1 MAYTYD
7 DFVKAANQS
16 GLMGQF
22 SQDDLNLAQKYPEF
36 GLSVLSL
43 KKDYNN
49 AATAEQRLLAN
60 QAANELRK
68 SYGNYSGG
76 ADGGSFRLESK
87 LNRRSDDLLDQL
99 GSFGSFSYD
108 EAPAYENAFA
118 QQQKDLLDRILNRED
133 FSWSKETDP
142 QWSSYK
148 KSYLREGDRA
158 TANALAQASAAS
170 GGRPSSYAVNAAT
183 QAGDYY
189 ATKLNDVIPTLYQ
202 QAYER
207 YLDEYNMKLKDL
219 NAVNQQEQLDYA
231 KYLDRLGQFNTDRGF
246 AYQNYADDYDRLRS
260 QLADVQGQD
269 QIDYARYLDET
280 SRQQT
285 AQDSIRSQVDAILAA
300 GGSPSANL
308 VSESGYSSEYVKAL
322 EDAYRKQEAEKAAKK
337 SGSGGGSTRRS
348 GGTSGGNTTD
358 GNESGLDYQGLFE
371 AAKKSGNPK
380 SWLAQKA
387 NYQKFGFTSSS
398 GLYSDYETWLEN
410 GGVSNSSKTMA
421 QGPFIALLSGFNT
434 SLKNGEGERILSTLD
449 KTWPMMTSEQK
460 AEMQK
465 LLKQYGYSYEEG

>member
-7 DFVKAANQS
+7 DFVNAANQS

-49 AATAEQRLLAN
+49 ATTAEQRLLAN

-87 LNRRSDDLLDQL
+87 LNRQADDLLDQL

-108 EAPAYENAFA
+108 EAPTYENAFA

-133 FSWSKETDP
+133 FAWSKETDP

-269 QIDYARYLDET
+269 QIDYARYLDEA

-285 AQDSIRSQVDAILAA
+285 AQDSIRGQVDAILAA

-337 SGSGGGSTRRS
+337 SSGGSGGG
-348 GGTSGGNTTD
+348 GTMSLTTAKAMAKEGQFTDAVLNT
-358 GNESGLDYQGLFE
+358 LR
-371 AAKKSGNPK
+371 
-380 SWLAQKA
+380 KA
-387 NYQKFGFTSSS
+387 GFTD
-398 GLYSDYETWLEN
+398 DYIAQVYGYTGFGTGRDKLGYDEDEGIFTWN
-410 GGVSNSSKTMA
+410 GRRYNSPEALAEDLDRANLTDAEKAT
-421 QGPFIALLSGFNT
+421 IARRLKASGFNIT
-434 SLKNGEGERILSTLD
+434 F
-449 KTWPMMTSEQK
+449 
-460 AEMQK
+460 
-465 LLKQYGYSYEEG
+465 

>member
-108 EAPAYENAFA
+108 EAPTYENTFA
-118 QQQKDLLDRILNRED
+118 QQQQDLLDRILNRED

-219 NAVNQQEQLDYA
+219 NTVNQQEQLDYA

-269 QIDYARYLDET
+269 QIDYARYLDEA

-337 SGSGGGSTRRS
+337 SGSGGG
-348 GGTSGGNTTD
+348 GTMSLTTAKAMAKEGQFTDTVLNT
-358 GNESGLDYQGLFE
+358 LR
-371 AAKKSGNPK
+371 
-380 SWLAQKA
+380 KA
-387 NYQKFGFTSSS
+387 GFTD
-398 GLYSDYETWLEN
+398 DYIAQVYGYTGFGTGRDKLGYDEDEGIFTWN
-410 GGVSNSSKTMA
+410 GRRYNS
-421 QGPFIALLSGFNT
+421 PEALAEDLDRANLTDAEKATISRRLKASGFNIT
-434 SLKNGEGERILSTLD
+434 
-449 KTWPMMTSEQK
+449 
-460 AEMQK
+460 
-465 LLKQYGYSYEEG
+465 Y

>member
-49 AATAEQRLLAN
+49 ATTAEQRLLAN

-99 GSFGSFSYD
+99 GSFGSFSYG
-108 EAPAYENAFA
+108 EAPTYENTFA

-170 GGRPSSYAVNAAT
+170 GGRPSSHAVNAAT

-219 NAVNQQEQLDYA
+219 NTVNQQEQLDYA

-269 QIDYARYLDET
+269 QIDYARYLDEA
-280 SRQQT
+280 SRRQT

-337 SGSGGGSTRRS
+337 SGSGGG
-348 GGTSGGNTTD
+348 GTMSLTTAKAMAKEGQFTDTVLNT
-358 GNESGLDYQGLFE
+358 LR
-371 AAKKSGNPK
+371 
-380 SWLAQKA
+380 KA
-387 NYQKFGFTSSS
+387 GFTD
-398 GLYSDYETWLEN
+398 DYIAQVYGYTGFGTGRDKLGYDEDEGIFTWNGRRYNSPEALAEALNRANLTDAEKATISRRLE
-410 GGVSNSSKTMA
+410 A
-421 QGPFIALLSGFNT
+421 SGFNIT
-434 SLKNGEGERILSTLD
+434 S
-449 KTWPMMTSEQK
+449 
-460 AEMQK
+460 
-465 LLKQYGYSYEEG
+465 

>member
-108 EAPAYENAFA
+108 EAPTYENTFA

-170 GGRPSSYAVNAAT
+170 GGRPSSHAVNAAT

-219 NAVNQQEQLDYA
+219 NTVNQQEQLDYA

-269 QIDYARYLDET
+269 QIDYARYLDEV

-337 SGSGGGSTRRS
+337 SGSGGG
-348 GGTSGGNTTD
+348 GTMSLTTAKAMAKEGQFTDTVLNTLRKAGFTD
-358 GNESGLDYQGLFE
+358 DYIAQVYGYTGFGTGRDKLDYDEDEGIFTWNGRRYNSPE
-371 AAKKSGNPK
+371 ALVEDLERAN
-380 SWLAQKA
+380 LTDAEKA
-387 NYQKFGFTSSS
+387 TISRR
-398 GLYSDYETWLEN
+398 LE
-410 GGVSNSSKTMA
+410 A
-421 QGPFIALLSGFNT
+421 SGFNIT
-434 SLKNGEGERILSTLD
+434 F
-449 KTWPMMTSEQK
+449 
-460 AEMQK
+460 
-465 LLKQYGYSYEEG
+465 

>member
-49 AATAEQRLLAN
+49 ATTAEQRLLAN

-99 GSFGSFSYD
+99 GSFGSFSYG
-108 EAPAYENAFA
+108 EAPTYENTFA

-219 NAVNQQEQLDYA
+219 NTVNQQEQLDYT

-269 QIDYARYLDET
+269 QIDYARYLDEA
-280 SRQQT
+280 SRRQT

-337 SGSGGGSTRRS
+337 SGSGGG
-348 GGTSGGNTTD
+348 GTMSLTTAKAMAKEGQFTDTVLNT
-358 GNESGLDYQGLFE
+358 LR
-371 AAKKSGNPK
+371 
-380 SWLAQKA
+380 KA
-387 NYQKFGFTSSS
+387 GFTD
-398 GLYSDYETWLEN
+398 DYIAQVYGYTGFGTGRDKLGYDEDEGIFTWN
-410 GGVSNSSKTMA
+410 GRRYNS
-421 QGPFIALLSGFNT
+421 PEALAEDLDRANLTDAEKATISRSLKASGFNIT
-434 SLKNGEGERILSTLD
+434 F
-449 KTWPMMTSEQK
+449 
-460 AEMQK
+460 
-465 LLKQYGYSYEEG
+465 

>member
-87 LNRRSDDLLDQL
+87 LNRRADDLLGQI

-108 EAPAYENAFA
+108 EAPTYENAFA

-219 NAVNQQEQLDYA
+219 NAINQQEQMDYA

-260 QLADVQGQD
+260 RLADVQGQD
-269 QIDYARYLDET
+269 QIDYARYLDEA

-322 EDAYRKQEAEKAAKK
+322 EDAYRKQETEKAAKK
-337 SGSGGGSTRRS
+337 SGSGGG
-348 GGTSGGNTTD
+348 GTMSLTTAKAMAKEGQFTDTVLNT
-358 GNESGLDYQGLFE
+358 LR
-371 AAKKSGNPK
+371 
-380 SWLAQKA
+380 KA
-387 NYQKFGFTSSS
+387 GFTD
-398 GLYSDYETWLEN
+398 DYIAQVYGYTGFGTGRDKLGYDEDEGIFTWN
-410 GGVSNSSKTMA
+410 GRRYNS
-421 QGPFIALLSGFNT
+421 PEALAEDLDRANLTDAEKATISRRLKASGFNIT
-434 SLKNGEGERILSTLD
+434 F
-449 KTWPMMTSEQK
+449 
-460 AEMQK
+460 
-465 LLKQYGYSYEEG
+465 

>member
-7 DFVKAANQS
+7 DFVNAANQS

-49 AATAEQRLLAN
+49 ATTAEQRLLAN

-87 LNRRSDDLLDQL
+87 LNRQADDLLDQL

-108 EAPAYENAFA
+108 EAPTYENAFA

-133 FSWSKETDP
+133 FAWSKETDP

-170 GGRPSSYAVNAAT
+170 GGRPSSHAVNAAT

-219 NAVNQQEQLDYA
+219 NTVNQQEQLDYA

-269 QIDYARYLDET
+269 QIDYARYLDEV

-337 SGSGGGSTRRS
+337 SGSGGG
-348 GGTSGGNTTD
+348 GTMSLTTAKAMAKEGQFTDTVLNT
-358 GNESGLDYQGLFE
+358 LR
-371 AAKKSGNPK
+371 
-380 SWLAQKA
+380 KA
-387 NYQKFGFTSSS
+387 GFTD
-398 GLYSDYETWLEN
+398 DYIAQVYGYTGFGTGRDKLGYDEDEGIFTWN
-410 GGVSNSSKTMA
+410 GRRYNS
-421 QGPFIALLSGFNT
+421 PEALAEDLDRANLTDAEKATISRRLKASGFNIT
-434 SLKNGEGERILSTLD
+434 F
-449 KTWPMMTSEQK
+449 
-460 AEMQK
+460 
-465 LLKQYGYSYEEG
+465 

>member
-108 EAPAYENAFA
+108 EAPTYENTFA

-170 GGRPSSYAVNAAT
+170 GGRPSSHAVNAAT

-219 NAVNQQEQLDYA
+219 NTVNQQEQLDYA

-269 QIDYARYLDET
+269 QIDYARYLDEV

-337 SGSGGGSTRRS
+337 SGSGGG
-348 GGTSGGNTTD
+348 GTMSLTTAKAMAKEGQFTDTVLNT
-358 GNESGLDYQGLFE
+358 LR
-371 AAKKSGNPK
+371 
-380 SWLAQKA
+380 KA
-387 NYQKFGFTSSS
+387 GFTD
-398 GLYSDYETWLEN
+398 DYIAQVYGYTGFGTGRDKLGYDEDEGIFTWN
-410 GGVSNSSKTMA
+410 GRRYNS
-421 QGPFIALLSGFNT
+421 PEALAEDLDRANLTDAEKATISRRLKASGFNIT
-434 SLKNGEGERILSTLD
+434 F
-449 KTWPMMTSEQK
+449 
-460 AEMQK
+460 
-465 LLKQYGYSYEEG
+465 

>member
-87 LNRRSDDLLDQL
+87 LNRRADDLLGQI

-189 ATKLNDVIPTLYQ
+189 AAKLNDVIPTLYQ

-219 NAVNQQEQLDYA
+219 NTVNQQEQLDYA

-269 QIDYARYLDET
+269 QIDYARYLDEA

-337 SGSGGGSTRRS
+337 SGSGGG
-348 GGTSGGNTTD
+348 GTMSLTTAKAMAKEGQFTDTVLNT
-358 GNESGLDYQGLFE
+358 LR
-371 AAKKSGNPK
+371 
-380 SWLAQKA
+380 KA
-387 NYQKFGFTSSS
+387 GFTD
-398 GLYSDYETWLEN
+398 DYIAQVYGYTGFGTGRDKLGYDEDEGIFTWN
-410 GGVSNSSKTMA
+410 GRRYNS
-421 QGPFIALLSGFNT
+421 PEALAEDLDRANLTDAEKATISRRLKASGFNIT
-434 SLKNGEGERILSTLD
+434 F
-449 KTWPMMTSEQK
+449 
-460 AEMQK
+460 
-465 LLKQYGYSYEEG
+465 

>member
-108 EAPAYENAFA
+108 EAPTYENTFA

-133 FSWSKETDP
+133 FSWSRETDP

-170 GGRPSSYAVNAAT
+170 GGRPSSHAVNAAT

-219 NAVNQQEQLDYA
+219 NTVNQQEQLDYA

-269 QIDYARYLDET
+269 QIDYARYLDEA

-285 AQDSIRSQVDAILAA
+285 AQDSIRSQVDTILAA

-337 SGSGGGSTRRS
+337 SGSGGG
-348 GGTSGGNTTD
+348 GTMSLTTAKAMAKEGQFTDTVLNT
-358 GNESGLDYQGLFE
+358 LR
-371 AAKKSGNPK
+371 
-380 SWLAQKA
+380 KA
-387 NYQKFGFTSSS
+387 GFTD
-398 GLYSDYETWLEN
+398 DYIAQVYGYTGFGTGRDKLGYDEDEGIFTWN
-410 GGVSNSSKTMA
+410 GRRYNS
-421 QGPFIALLSGFNT
+421 PEALAEDLDRANLTDAEKATISRRLKASGFNIT
-434 SLKNGEGERILSTLD
+434 F
-449 KTWPMMTSEQK
+449 
-460 AEMQK
+460 
-465 LLKQYGYSYEEG
+465 

>member
-87 LNRRSDDLLDQL
+87 LNRRSDDLLDQI

-189 ATKLNDVIPTLYQ
+189 AAKLNDVIPTLYQ

-269 QIDYARYLDET
+269 QIDYARYLDEA

-337 SGSGGGSTRRS
+337 SGSGGGSTMS
-348 GGTSGGNTTD
+348 LTTAKAMAKEGQFTDAVLNT
-358 GNESGLDYQGLFE
+358 LR
-371 AAKKSGNPK
+371 
-380 SWLAQKA
+380 KA
-387 NYQKFGFTSSS
+387 GFTD
-398 GLYSDYETWLEN
+398 DYIAQVYGYTGFGTGRDKLGYDEDEGIFTWN
-410 GGVSNSSKTMA
+410 GRRYNS
-421 QGPFIALLSGFNT
+421 PEALAEDLNRANLTDAEKATISRRLKASGFNIT
-434 SLKNGEGERILSTLD
+434 S
-449 KTWPMMTSEQK
+449 
-460 AEMQK
+460 
-465 LLKQYGYSYEEG
+465 

>member
-22 SQDDLNLAQKYPEF
+22 SQDDLNLAQKHPEF

-49 AATAEQRLLAN
+49 ATTAEQRLLAN

-87 LNRRSDDLLDQL
+87 LNRQADDLLDQL
-99 GSFGSFSYD
+99 GSFGSFSYG
-108 EAPAYENAFA
+108 EAPTYENTFA

-133 FSWSKETDP
+133 FSWSRETDP

-158 TANALAQASAAS
+158 TANALAKASAAS

-269 QIDYARYLDET
+269 QIDYARYLDEA

-337 SGSGGGSTRRS
+337 SNSGGGTMSLTTAKAMAKE
-348 GGTSGGNTTD
+348 GQFTDTVLNT
-358 GNESGLDYQGLFE
+358 LR
-371 AAKKSGNPK
+371 
-380 SWLAQKA
+380 KA
-387 NYQKFGFTSSS
+387 GFTD
-398 GLYSDYETWLEN
+398 DYIAQVYGYTGFGTGRDKLGYDEDEGIFTWN
-410 GGVSNSSKTMA
+410 GRRYNS
-421 QGPFIALLSGFNT
+421 PEALAEDLDRANLTDAEKATISRRLKASGFNIT
-434 SLKNGEGERILSTLD
+434 F
-449 KTWPMMTSEQK
+449 
-460 AEMQK
+460 
-465 LLKQYGYSYEEG
+465 

>member
-49 AATAEQRLLAN
+49 ATTAEQRLLAN

-99 GSFGSFSYD
+99 GSFGSFSYG
-108 EAPAYENAFA
+108 EAPTYENTFA

-170 GGRPSSYAVNAAT
+170 GGRPSSHAVNAAT

-269 QIDYARYLDET
+269 QIDYARYLDEA
-280 SRQQT
+280 SRRQT

-322 EDAYRKQEAEKAAKK
+322 EDAYRKQGAEKAAKK
-337 SGSGGGSTRRS
+337 SGSGGG
-348 GGTSGGNTTD
+348 GTMSLTTAKAMAKEGQFTDTVLNT
-358 GNESGLDYQGLFE
+358 LR
-371 AAKKSGNPK
+371 
-380 SWLAQKA
+380 KA
-387 NYQKFGFTSSS
+387 GFTD
-398 GLYSDYETWLEN
+398 DYIAQVYGYTGFGTGRDKLGYDEDEGIFTWNGRRYNSPEALAEDLNRANLTDAEKATISRRLE
-410 GGVSNSSKTMA
+410 A
-421 QGPFIALLSGFNT
+421 SGFNIT
-434 SLKNGEGERILSTLD
+434 S
-449 KTWPMMTSEQK
+449 
-460 AEMQK
+460 
-465 LLKQYGYSYEEG
+465 

>member
-49 AATAEQRLLAN
+49 ATTAEQRLLAN

-99 GSFGSFSYD
+99 GSFGSFSYG
-108 EAPAYENAFA
+108 EAPTYENTFA

-158 TANALAQASAAS
+158 TANALAKASAAS

-219 NAVNQQEQLDYA
+219 NTVNQQEQLDYA

-269 QIDYARYLDET
+269 QIDYARYLDEV

-337 SGSGGGSTRRS
+337 SGSGGG
-348 GGTSGGNTTD
+348 GTMSLTTAKEMAKEGQFTDTVLNT
-358 GNESGLDYQGLFE
+358 LR
-371 AAKKSGNPK
+371 
-380 SWLAQKA
+380 KA
-387 NYQKFGFTSSS
+387 GFTD
-398 GLYSDYETWLEN
+398 DYIAQVYGYTGFGTGRDKLGYDEDEGIFTWNGRRYNSPEALAEDLDRANLTDAEKATISRRLE
-410 GGVSNSSKTMA
+410 A
-421 QGPFIALLSGFNT
+421 SGFNIT
-434 SLKNGEGERILSTLD
+434 F
-449 KTWPMMTSEQK
+449 
-460 AEMQK
+460 
-465 LLKQYGYSYEEG
+465 

>member
-49 AATAEQRLLAN
+49 ATTAEQRLLAN

-87 LNRRSDDLLDQL
+87 LNRRADDLLDQI

-170 GGRPSSYAVNAAT
+170 GGRPSSHAVNAAT

-269 QIDYARYLDET
+269 QIDYARYLDEV

-337 SGSGGGSTRRS
+337 SGSGGG
-348 GGTSGGNTTD
+348 GTMSLTTAKAMAKEGQFTDTVLNT
-358 GNESGLDYQGLFE
+358 LR
-371 AAKKSGNPK
+371 
-380 SWLAQKA
+380 KA
-387 NYQKFGFTSSS
+387 GFTD
-398 GLYSDYETWLEN
+398 DYIAQVYGYTGFGTGRDKLGYDEDEGIFTWN
-410 GGVSNSSKTMA
+410 GRRYNS
-421 QGPFIALLSGFNT
+421 PEALAEDLDRANLTDAEKATISRRLKASGFNIT
-434 SLKNGEGERILSTLD
+434 F
-449 KTWPMMTSEQK
+449 
-460 AEMQK
+460 
-465 LLKQYGYSYEEG
+465 

>member
-49 AATAEQRLLAN
+49 ATTAEQRLLAN

-99 GSFGSFSYD
+99 GSFGSFSYG
-108 EAPAYENAFA
+108 EAPTYENTFA

-133 FSWSKETDP
+133 FSWSRETDP

-158 TANALAQASAAS
+158 TANALAKASAAS

-219 NAVNQQEQLDYA
+219 NAVNQQEQMDYA

-269 QIDYARYLDET
+269 QIDYARYLDEA

-322 EDAYRKQEAEKAAKK
+322 EDAYRKQEAEKATKK
-337 SGSGGGSTRRS
+337 SGSGGG
-348 GGTSGGNTTD
+348 GTMSLTTAKAMAKEGQFTDTVLNT
-358 GNESGLDYQGLFE
+358 LR
-371 AAKKSGNPK
+371 
-380 SWLAQKA
+380 KA
-387 NYQKFGFTSSS
+387 GFTD
-398 GLYSDYETWLEN
+398 DYIAQVYGYTGFGTGRDKLGYDEDEGIFTWN
-410 GGVSNSSKTMA
+410 GRRYNS
-421 QGPFIALLSGFNT
+421 PEALAEDLDRANLTDAEKATISRRLKASGFNIT
-434 SLKNGEGERILSTLD
+434 F
-449 KTWPMMTSEQK
+449 
-460 AEMQK
+460 
-465 LLKQYGYSYEEG
+465 

>member
-7 DFVKAANQS
+7 DFVNAANQS

-49 AATAEQRLLAN
+49 ATTAEQRLLAN

-99 GSFGSFSYD
+99 GSFGSFSYG
-108 EAPAYENAFA
+108 EAPTYENAFA

-189 ATKLNDVIPTLYQ
+189 ATKLNDMIPTLYQ

-269 QIDYARYLDET
+269 QIDYARYLDEV

-337 SGSGGGSTRRS
+337 SSGGG
-348 GGTSGGNTTD
+348 GTMSLTTAKAMAKEGQFTDAVLNT
-358 GNESGLDYQGLFE
+358 LR
-371 AAKKSGNPK
+371 
-380 SWLAQKA
+380 KA
-387 NYQKFGFTSSS
+387 GFTD
-398 GLYSDYETWLEN
+398 DYIAQVYGYTGFGTGRDKLGYDEDEGIFTWN
-410 GGVSNSSKTMA
+410 GRRYNS
-421 QGPFIALLSGFNT
+421 PEALAEDLDRANLTDAEKATISRRLKASGFNIT
-434 SLKNGEGERILSTLD
+434 F
-449 KTWPMMTSEQK
+449 
-460 AEMQK
+460 
-465 LLKQYGYSYEEG
+465 

>member
-49 AATAEQRLLAN
+49 ATTAEQRLLAN

-99 GSFGSFSYD
+99 GSFGSFSYG
-108 EAPAYENAFA
+108 EAPTYENTFA
-118 QQQKDLLDRILNRED
+118 QQQK
-133 FSWSKETDP
+133 
-142 QWSSYK
+142 
-148 KSYLREGDRA
+148 YLREGDRA
-158 TANALAQASAAS
+158 TANALAKASAAS

-219 NAVNQQEQLDYA
+219 NTVNQQEQLDYA

-269 QIDYARYLDET
+269 QIDYARYLDEA
-280 SRQQT
+280 SRRQT

-337 SGSGGGSTRRS
+337 SGSGGG
-348 GGTSGGNTTD
+348 GTMSLTTAKAMAKEGQFTDTVLNT
-358 GNESGLDYQGLFE
+358 LR
-371 AAKKSGNPK
+371 
-380 SWLAQKA
+380 KA
-387 NYQKFGFTSSS
+387 GFTD
-398 GLYSDYETWLEN
+398 DYIAQVYGYTGFETGRDKLGYDEDEGIFTWN
-410 GGVSNSSKTMA
+410 GRRYNS
-421 QGPFIALLSGFNT
+421 PEALAEDLDRANLTDAEKATISRRLKASGFNIT
-434 SLKNGEGERILSTLD
+434 F
-449 KTWPMMTSEQK
+449 
-460 AEMQK
+460 
-465 LLKQYGYSYEEG
+465 

>member
-49 AATAEQRLLAN
+49 ATTAEQRLLAN

-108 EAPAYENAFA
+108 EAPTYENTFA

-219 NAVNQQEQLDYA
+219 NTVNQQEQLDYA

-269 QIDYARYLDET
+269 QIDYARYLDEA

-322 EDAYRKQEAEKAAKK
+322 EHAYRKQEAEKAAKK
-337 SGSGGGSTRRS
+337 SGSGGG
-348 GGTSGGNTTD
+348 GTMSLTTAKAMAKEGQFTDTVLNT
-358 GNESGLDYQGLFE
+358 LR
-371 AAKKSGNPK
+371 
-380 SWLAQKA
+380 KA
-387 NYQKFGFTSSS
+387 GFTD
-398 GLYSDYETWLEN
+398 DYIAQVYGYTGFGTGRDKLGYDEDEGIFTWN
-410 GGVSNSSKTMA
+410 GRRYNS
-421 QGPFIALLSGFNT
+421 PEALAEDLDRANLTDAEKATISRRLKASGFNIT
-434 SLKNGEGERILSTLD
+434 F
-449 KTWPMMTSEQK
+449 
-460 AEMQK
+460 
-465 LLKQYGYSYEEG
+465 

>member
-7 DFVKAANQS
+7 DFVNAANQS

-49 AATAEQRLLAN
+49 ATTAEQRLLAN

-87 LNRRSDDLLDQL
+87 LNRRADDLLDQL

-108 EAPAYENAFA
+108 EAPTYENAFA

-133 FSWSKETDP
+133 FAWSKETDP

-219 NAVNQQEQLDYA
+219 NTVNQQEQLDYA

-269 QIDYARYLDET
+269 QIDYARYLDEV

-337 SGSGGGSTRRS
+337 SGSGGG
-348 GGTSGGNTTD
+348 GTMSLTTAKAMAKEGQFTDAVLNT
-358 GNESGLDYQGLFE
+358 LR
-371 AAKKSGNPK
+371 
-380 SWLAQKA
+380 KA
-387 NYQKFGFTSSS
+387 GFTD
-398 GLYSDYETWLEN
+398 DYIAQVYGYTGFGTGRDKLGYDEDEGIFTWN
-410 GGVSNSSKTMA
+410 GRRYNS
-421 QGPFIALLSGFNT
+421 PEALAEDLDRANLTDAEKATISRRLKASGFNIT
-434 SLKNGEGERILSTLD
+434 F
-449 KTWPMMTSEQK
+449 
-460 AEMQK
+460 
-465 LLKQYGYSYEEG
+465 

>member
-22 SQDDLNLAQKYPEF
+22 SRDDLNLAQKYPEF

-49 AATAEQRLLAN
+49 ATTAEQRLLAN

-76 ADGGSFRLESK
+76 ADGGSFHLESK

-99 GSFGSFSYD
+99 GSFGSFSYG
-108 EAPAYENAFA
+108 EAPTYENTFA

-170 GGRPSSYAVNAAT
+170 GGRPSSHAVNAAT

-219 NAVNQQEQLDYA
+219 NTVNQQEQLDYA

-269 QIDYARYLDET
+269 QIDYARYLDEA
-280 SRQQT
+280 SRRQT

-337 SGSGGGSTRRS
+337 SGSGGG
-348 GGTSGGNTTD
+348 GTMSLTTAKAMAKEGQFTDAVLNT
-358 GNESGLDYQGLFE
+358 LR
-371 AAKKSGNPK
+371 
-380 SWLAQKA
+380 KA
-387 NYQKFGFTSSS
+387 GFTD
-398 GLYSDYETWLEN
+398 DYIAQVYGYTGFGTGRDKLGYDEDEGIFTWN
-410 GGVSNSSKTMA
+410 GRRYNSPEALAEDLDRANLTDAEKAT
-421 QGPFIALLSGFNT
+421 IARRLKASGFNIT
-434 SLKNGEGERILSTLD
+434 F
-449 KTWPMMTSEQK
+449 
-460 AEMQK
+460 
-465 LLKQYGYSYEEG
+465 

>member
-108 EAPAYENAFA
+108 EAPTYENTFA
-118 QQQKDLLDRILNRED
+118 QQQKDLLDHILNRED

-170 GGRPSSYAVNAAT
+170 GGRPSSHAVNAAT

-189 ATKLNDVIPTLYQ
+189 ATKLNDVILTLYQ

-219 NAVNQQEQLDYA
+219 NTVNQQEQLDYA

-269 QIDYARYLDET
+269 QIDYARYLDEA
-280 SRQQT
+280 SRRQT

-337 SGSGGGSTRRS
+337 SGSGGG
-348 GGTSGGNTTD
+348 GTMSLTTAKAMAKEGQFTDTVLNT
-358 GNESGLDYQGLFE
+358 LR
-371 AAKKSGNPK
+371 
-380 SWLAQKA
+380 KA
-387 NYQKFGFTSSS
+387 GFTD
-398 GLYSDYETWLEN
+398 DYIAQVYGYTGFGTGRDKLGYDEDEGIFTWN
-410 GGVSNSSKTMA
+410 GRRYNS
-421 QGPFIALLSGFNT
+421 PEALAEDLDRANLTNAEKATISRRLKASGFNIT
-434 SLKNGEGERILSTLD
+434 F
-449 KTWPMMTSEQK
+449 
-460 AEMQK
+460 
-465 LLKQYGYSYEEG
+465 

>member
-1 MAYTYD
+1 MAGLYTYD

-87 LNRRSDDLLDQL
+87 LNRRADDLLDQI

-108 EAPAYENAFA
+108 EAPTYENAFA

-269 QIDYARYLDET
+269 QIDYARYLDEA

-337 SGSGGGSTRRS
+337 SGSGGG
-348 GGTSGGNTTD
+348 GTMSLTTAKAMAKEGQFTDTVLNT
-358 GNESGLDYQGLFE
+358 LR
-371 AAKKSGNPK
+371 
-380 SWLAQKA
+380 KA
-387 NYQKFGFTSSS
+387 GFTD
-398 GLYSDYETWLEN
+398 DYIAQVYGYTGFGTGRDKLGYDEDEGIFTWN
-410 GGVSNSSKTMA
+410 GRRYNS
-421 QGPFIALLSGFNT
+421 PEALAEDLDRANLTDAEKATISRRLKASGFNIT
-434 SLKNGEGERILSTLD
+434 F
-449 KTWPMMTSEQK
+449 
-460 AEMQK
+460 
-465 LLKQYGYSYEEG
+465 

>member
-49 AATAEQRLLAN
+49 AETAEQRLLAN

-87 LNRRSDDLLDQL
+87 LNRRADDLLGQI

-108 EAPAYENAFA
+108 EAPTYENAFA

-269 QIDYARYLDET
+269 QIDYARYLDEV

-285 AQDSIRSQVDAILAA
+285 AQDSIRGQVDAILAA

-337 SGSGGGSTRRS
+337 SGSGGG
-348 GGTSGGNTTD
+348 GTMSLTTAKAMAKEGQFTDAVLNT
-358 GNESGLDYQGLFE
+358 LR
-371 AAKKSGNPK
+371 
-380 SWLAQKA
+380 KA
-387 NYQKFGFTSSS
+387 GFTD
-398 GLYSDYETWLEN
+398 DYIAQVYGYTGFGTGRDKLGYDEDEGIFTWN
-410 GGVSNSSKTMA
+410 GRRYNSPEALVEDLDRANLTDAEKAT
-421 QGPFIALLSGFNT
+421 IARRLKASGFNIT
-434 SLKNGEGERILSTLD
+434 F
-449 KTWPMMTSEQK
+449 
-460 AEMQK
+460 
-465 LLKQYGYSYEEG
+465 

>member
-49 AATAEQRLLAN
+49 ATTAEQRLLAN

-108 EAPAYENAFA
+108 EAPTYENTFA

-170 GGRPSSYAVNAAT
+170 GGRPSSHAVNAAT

-219 NAVNQQEQLDYA
+219 NTVNQQEQLDYA

-269 QIDYARYLDET
+269 QIDYARYLDEV

-285 AQDSIRSQVDAILAA
+285 AQDSIRGQVDAILAA

-337 SGSGGGSTRRS
+337 SGSGGG
-348 GGTSGGNTTD
+348 GTMSLTTAKAMAKEGQFTDTVLNT
-358 GNESGLDYQGLFE
+358 LR
-371 AAKKSGNPK
+371 
-380 SWLAQKA
+380 KA
-387 NYQKFGFTSSS
+387 GFTD
-398 GLYSDYETWLEN
+398 DYIAQVYGYTGFGTGRDKLGYDEDEGIFTWN
-410 GGVSNSSKTMA
+410 GRRYNS
-421 QGPFIALLSGFNT
+421 PEALAEDLDRANLTDAEKATISRRLKASGFNIT
-434 SLKNGEGERILSTLD
+434 F
-449 KTWPMMTSEQK
+449 
-460 AEMQK
+460 
-465 LLKQYGYSYEEG
+465 

>member
-49 AATAEQRLLAN
+49 ATTAEQRLLAN

-99 GSFGSFSYD
+99 GSFGSFSYG
-108 EAPAYENAFA
+108 EAPTYENTFA

-170 GGRPSSYAVNAAT
+170 GGRPSSHAVNAAT

-269 QIDYARYLDET
+269 QIDYARYLDEA
-280 SRQQT
+280 SRRQT

-308 VSESGYSSEYVKAL
+308 VNESGYSSEYVKAL
-322 EDAYRKQEAEKAAKK
+322 EDAYRKQGAEKAAKK
-337 SGSGGGSTRRS
+337 SGSGGG
-348 GGTSGGNTTD
+348 GTMSLTTAKAMAKEGQFTGTVLNT
-358 GNESGLDYQGLFE
+358 LR
-371 AAKKSGNPK
+371 
-380 SWLAQKA
+380 KA
-387 NYQKFGFTSSS
+387 GFTD
-398 GLYSDYETWLEN
+398 DYIAQVYGYTGFGTGRDKLGYDEDEGIFTWN
-410 GGVSNSSKTMA
+410 GRRYNS
-421 QGPFIALLSGFNT
+421 PEALAEDLDRANLTDAEKATISRRLKASGFNIT
-434 SLKNGEGERILSTLD
+434 F
-449 KTWPMMTSEQK
+449 
-460 AEMQK
+460 
-465 LLKQYGYSYEEG
+465 

>member
-49 AATAEQRLLAN
+49 ATTAEQRLLAN

-99 GSFGSFSYD
+99 GSFGSFSYG
-108 EAPAYENAFA
+108 EAPTYENTFA

-170 GGRPSSYAVNAAT
+170 GGRPSSHAVNAAT

-219 NAVNQQEQLDYA
+219 NAVNQQEQMDYA

-269 QIDYARYLDET
+269 QIDYARYLDEA

-322 EDAYRKQEAEKAAKK
+322 EDAYRKQEAEKATKK
-337 SGSGGGSTRRS
+337 SGSGGG
-348 GGTSGGNTTD
+348 GTMSLTTAKAMAKEGQFTDTVLNT
-358 GNESGLDYQGLFE
+358 LR
-371 AAKKSGNPK
+371 
-380 SWLAQKA
+380 KA
-387 NYQKFGFTSSS
+387 GFTD
-398 GLYSDYETWLEN
+398 DYIAQVYGYTGFGTGRDKLGYDEDEGIFTWN
-410 GGVSNSSKTMA
+410 GRRYNS
-421 QGPFIALLSGFNT
+421 PEALAEDLDRANLTDAEKATISRRLKASGFNIT
-434 SLKNGEGERILSTLD
+434 F
-449 KTWPMMTSEQK
+449 
-460 AEMQK
+460 
-465 LLKQYGYSYEEG
+465 

>member
-22 SQDDLNLAQKYPEF
+22 SQDDLNLAQKHPEF

-49 AATAEQRLLAN
+49 ATTAEQRLLAN

-99 GSFGSFSYD
+99 GSFGSFSYG
-108 EAPAYENAFA
+108 EAPTYENTFA

-158 TANALAQASAAS
+158 TANALAKASAAS

-219 NAVNQQEQLDYA
+219 NAINQQEQMDYA

-337 SGSGGGSTRRS
+337 SGSGGGSTMS
-348 GGTSGGNTTD
+348 LTTAKAMAKEGQFTDAVLNT
-358 GNESGLDYQGLFE
+358 LR
-371 AAKKSGNPK
+371 
-380 SWLAQKA
+380 KA
-387 NYQKFGFTSSS
+387 GFTD
-398 GLYSDYETWLEN
+398 DYIAQVYGYTGFGTGRDKLGYDEDEGIFTWN
-410 GGVSNSSKTMA
+410 GRRYNS
-421 QGPFIALLSGFNT
+421 PEALAEDLDRANLTDAEKATISRRLKASGFNIT
-434 SLKNGEGERILSTLD
+434 F
-449 KTWPMMTSEQK
+449 
-460 AEMQK
+460 
-465 LLKQYGYSYEEG
+465 

>member
-7 DFVKAANQS
+7 DFVNAANQS

-49 AATAEQRLLAN
+49 ATTAEQRLLAN

-99 GSFGSFSYD
+99 GSFGSFSYG
-108 EAPAYENAFA
+108 EAPTYENAFA

-231 KYLDRLGQFNTDRGF
+231 KYIDRLGQFNTDRGF

-269 QIDYARYLDET
+269 QIDYARYLDEA

-337 SGSGGGSTRRS
+337 SGSGGG
-348 GGTSGGNTTD
+348 GTMSLTTAKAMAKEGQFTDAVLNT
-358 GNESGLDYQGLFE
+358 LR
-371 AAKKSGNPK
+371 
-380 SWLAQKA
+380 KA
-387 NYQKFGFTSSS
+387 GFTD
-398 GLYSDYETWLEN
+398 DYIAQVYGYTGFGTGRDKLGYDEDEGIFTWN
-410 GGVSNSSKTMA
+410 GRRYNS
-421 QGPFIALLSGFNT
+421 PEALAEDLDRANLTDAEKATISRRLKASGFNIT
-434 SLKNGEGERILSTLD
+434 F
-449 KTWPMMTSEQK
+449 
-460 AEMQK
+460 
-465 LLKQYGYSYEEG
+465 

>member
-108 EAPAYENAFA
+108 EAPTYENAFA
-118 QQQKDLLDRILNRED
+118 QQQKDLLDRILNREG

-219 NAVNQQEQLDYA
+219 NTVNQQEQLDYA

-269 QIDYARYLDET
+269 QIDYARYLDEA

-337 SGSGGGSTRRS
+337 SGSGGR
-348 GGTSGGNTTD
+348 GTMSLTTAKAMAKEGQFTDTVLNT
-358 GNESGLDYQGLFE
+358 LR
-371 AAKKSGNPK
+371 
-380 SWLAQKA
+380 KA
-387 NYQKFGFTSSS
+387 GFTD
-398 GLYSDYETWLEN
+398 DYIAQVYGYTGFGTGRDKLGYDEDEGIFTWN
-410 GGVSNSSKTMA
+410 GRRYNS
-421 QGPFIALLSGFNT
+421 PEALAEDLDRANLTDAEKATISRRLKASGFNIT
-434 SLKNGEGERILSTLD
+434 F
-449 KTWPMMTSEQK
+449 
-460 AEMQK
+460 
-465 LLKQYGYSYEEG
+465 

>member
-87 LNRRSDDLLDQL
+87 LNRRSDDLLDQI
-99 GSFGSFSYD
+99 GNFGSFSYD
-108 EAPAYENAFA
+108 EAPTYENAFA

-269 QIDYARYLDET
+269 QIDYARYLDEA

-322 EDAYRKQEAEKAAKK
+322 EDAYRKQEAAKAAKK
-337 SGSGGGSTRRS
+337 SGSGGG
-348 GGTSGGNTTD
+348 GTMSLTTAKAMAKEGQFTDTVLNT
-358 GNESGLDYQGLFE
+358 LR
-371 AAKKSGNPK
+371 
-380 SWLAQKA
+380 KA
-387 NYQKFGFTSSS
+387 GFTD
-398 GLYSDYETWLEN
+398 DYIAQVYGYTGFGTGRDKLGYDEDEGIFTWN
-410 GGVSNSSKTMA
+410 GRRYNS
-421 QGPFIALLSGFNT
+421 PEALAEDLDRANLTDAEKATISRRLKASGFNIT
-434 SLKNGEGERILSTLD
+434 F
-449 KTWPMMTSEQK
+449 
-460 AEMQK
+460 
-465 LLKQYGYSYEEG
+465 

>member
-22 SQDDLNLAQKYPEF
+22 SQDDLNLAQKHPEF

-49 AATAEQRLLAN
+49 ATTAEQRLLAN

-99 GSFGSFSYD
+99 GSFGSFSYG
-108 EAPAYENAFA
+108 EAPTYENAFA

-133 FSWSKETDP
+133 FSWSRETDP

-158 TANALAQASAAS
+158 TANALAKASAAS

-269 QIDYARYLDET
+269 QIDYARYLDEA

-337 SGSGGGSTRRS
+337 SGSGGG
-348 GGTSGGNTTD
+348 GTMSLTTAKAMAKEGQFTDTVLNT
-358 GNESGLDYQGLFE
+358 LR
-371 AAKKSGNPK
+371 
-380 SWLAQKA
+380 KA
-387 NYQKFGFTSSS
+387 GFTD
-398 GLYSDYETWLEN
+398 DYIAQVYGYTGFGTGRDKLGYDEDEGIFTWN
-410 GGVSNSSKTMA
+410 GRRYNS
-421 QGPFIALLSGFNT
+421 PEALAEDLDRANLTDAEKATISRRLKASGFNIT
-434 SLKNGEGERILSTLD
+434 F
-449 KTWPMMTSEQK
+449 
-460 AEMQK
+460 
-465 LLKQYGYSYEEG
+465 

>member
-7 DFVKAANQS
+7 DFVNAANQS

-49 AATAEQRLLAN
+49 ATTAEQRLLAN

-87 LNRRSDDLLDQL
+87 LNRRADDLLDQL

-108 EAPAYENAFA
+108 EAPTYENAFA

-133 FSWSKETDP
+133 FAWSKETDP

-158 TANALAQASAAS
+158 TANALAKASAAS

-189 ATKLNDVIPTLYQ
+189 ATKLNDMIPTLYQ

-219 NAVNQQEQLDYA
+219 NVVNQQEQLDYA

-269 QIDYARYLDET
+269 QIDYARYLDEV

-285 AQDSIRSQVDAILAA
+285 AQDSIRGQVDAILAA

-337 SGSGGGSTRRS
+337 SGSGV
-348 GGTSGGNTTD
+348 GGTMSLTTAKAMAKEGQFTDAVLNT
-358 GNESGLDYQGLFE
+358 LR
-371 AAKKSGNPK
+371 
-380 SWLAQKA
+380 KA
-387 NYQKFGFTSSS
+387 GFTD
-398 GLYSDYETWLEN
+398 DYIAQVYGYTGFGTGRDKLGYDEDEGIFTWN
-410 GGVSNSSKTMA
+410 GRRYNSSEALAEDLDRANLTDAEKAT
-421 QGPFIALLSGFNT
+421 IARRLKASGFNIT
-434 SLKNGEGERILSTLD
+434 F
-449 KTWPMMTSEQK
+449 
-460 AEMQK
+460 
-465 LLKQYGYSYEEG
+465 

>member
-49 AATAEQRLLAN
+49 ATTAEQRLLAN

-87 LNRRSDDLLDQL
+87 LNRRADDLLDQL

-108 EAPAYENAFA
+108 EAPTYENAFA

-189 ATKLNDVIPTLYQ
+189 ATKLNDMIPTLYQ

-269 QIDYARYLDET
+269 QIDYARYLDEV

-337 SGSGGGSTRRS
+337 SSSGGG
-348 GGTSGGNTTD
+348 GTMSLTTAKAMAKEGQFTDAVLNT
-358 GNESGLDYQGLFE
+358 LR
-371 AAKKSGNPK
+371 
-380 SWLAQKA
+380 KA
-387 NYQKFGFTSSS
+387 GFTD
-398 GLYSDYETWLEN
+398 DYIAQVYGYTGFGTGRDKLGYDEDEGIFTWN
-410 GGVSNSSKTMA
+410 GRRYNS
-421 QGPFIALLSGFNT
+421 PEALAEDLDRANLTDAEKATISRRLKASGFNIT
-434 SLKNGEGERILSTLD
+434 F
-449 KTWPMMTSEQK
+449 
-460 AEMQK
+460 
-465 LLKQYGYSYEEG
+465 

>member
-87 LNRRSDDLLDQL
+87 LNRRSDDLLDQI

-108 EAPAYENAFA
+108 EAPTYENTFA

-170 GGRPSSYAVNAAT
+170 GGRPSSHAVNAAT

-219 NAVNQQEQLDYA
+219 NTVNQQEQLDYA

-269 QIDYARYLDET
+269 QIDYARYLDEA

-322 EDAYRKQEAEKAAKK
+322 EDAYRKQDAEKATKK
-337 SGSGGGSTRRS
+337 SGSGGG
-348 GGTSGGNTTD
+348 GTMSLTTAKAMAKEGQFTDTVLNT
-358 GNESGLDYQGLFE
+358 LR
-371 AAKKSGNPK
+371 
-380 SWLAQKA
+380 KA
-387 NYQKFGFTSSS
+387 GFTD
-398 GLYSDYETWLEN
+398 DYIAQVYGYTGFGTGRDKLGYDEDEGIFTWN
-410 GGVSNSSKTMA
+410 GRRYNS
-421 QGPFIALLSGFNT
+421 PEALAEDLDRANLTDAEKATISRRLKASGFNIT
-434 SLKNGEGERILSTLD
+434 F
-449 KTWPMMTSEQK
+449 
-460 AEMQK
+460 
-465 LLKQYGYSYEEG
+465 

>member
-22 SQDDLNLAQKYPEF
+22 SQDDLNLAQKHPEF

-49 AATAEQRLLAN
+49 ATTAEQRLLAN

-87 LNRRSDDLLDQL
+87 LNRRSDDLLDRL
-99 GSFGSFSYD
+99 GSFGSFSYG
-108 EAPAYENAFA
+108 EAPTYENTFA

-133 FSWSKETDP
+133 FSWSRETDP

-158 TANALAQASAAS
+158 TANALAKASAAS

-269 QIDYARYLDET
+269 QIDYARYLDEA

-337 SGSGGGSTRRS
+337 NGSGGG
-348 GGTSGGNTTD
+348 GTMSLTTAKAMAKEGQFTDTVLNT
-358 GNESGLDYQGLFE
+358 LR
-371 AAKKSGNPK
+371 
-380 SWLAQKA
+380 KA
-387 NYQKFGFTSSS
+387 GFTD
-398 GLYSDYETWLEN
+398 DYIAQVYGYTGFGTGRDKLGYDEDEGIFTWN
-410 GGVSNSSKTMA
+410 GRRYNSPEALAEDLNRANLTDAEKATISRRL
-421 QGPFIALLSGFNT
+421 IASGFNIT
-434 SLKNGEGERILSTLD
+434 S
-449 KTWPMMTSEQK
+449 
-460 AEMQK
+460 
-465 LLKQYGYSYEEG
+465 

>member
-49 AATAEQRLLAN
+49 ATTAEQRLLAN

-99 GSFGSFSYD
+99 GSFGSFSYG
-108 EAPAYENAFA
+108 ETPTYENTFA

-170 GGRPSSYAVNAAT
+170 GGRPSSHAVNAAT

-269 QIDYARYLDET
+269 QIDYARYLDEV
-280 SRQQT
+280 SRRQT

-337 SGSGGGSTRRS
+337 SGSGGG
-348 GGTSGGNTTD
+348 GTMSLTTAKAMAKEGQFTDTVLNT
-358 GNESGLDYQGLFE
+358 LR
-371 AAKKSGNPK
+371 
-380 SWLAQKA
+380 KA
-387 NYQKFGFTSSS
+387 GFTD
-398 GLYSDYETWLEN
+398 DYIAQVYGYTGFGTGRDKLGYDEDEGIFTWN
-410 GGVSNSSKTMA
+410 GRRYNS
-421 QGPFIALLSGFNT
+421 PEALAEDLDRANLTDAEKATISRRLKASGFNIT
-434 SLKNGEGERILSTLD
+434 F
-449 KTWPMMTSEQK
+449 
-460 AEMQK
+460 
-465 LLKQYGYSYEEG
+465 

>member
-49 AATAEQRLLAN
+49 ATTAEQRLLAN

-99 GSFGSFSYD
+99 GSFGSFSYG
-108 EAPAYENAFA
+108 EAPTYENTFA

-269 QIDYARYLDET
+269 QIDYARYLDEA

-322 EDAYRKQEAEKAAKK
+322 EDAYRKQGAEKAAKK
-337 SGSGGGSTRRS
+337 SGSGGG
-348 GGTSGGNTTD
+348 GTMSLTTAKAMAKEGQFTDTVLNT
-358 GNESGLDYQGLFE
+358 LR
-371 AAKKSGNPK
+371 
-380 SWLAQKA
+380 KA
-387 NYQKFGFTSSS
+387 GFTD
-398 GLYSDYETWLEN
+398 DYIAQVYGYTGFGTGRDKLGYDEDEGIFTWN
-410 GGVSNSSKTMA
+410 GRRYNS
-421 QGPFIALLSGFNT
+421 PEALAEDLDRANLTDAEKATISRRLKASGFNIT
-434 SLKNGEGERILSTLD
+434 F
-449 KTWPMMTSEQK
+449 
-460 AEMQK
+460 
-465 LLKQYGYSYEEG
+465 

>member
-49 AATAEQRLLAN
+49 ATTAEQRLLAN

-99 GSFGSFSYD
+99 GSFGSFSYG
-108 EAPAYENAFA
+108 EAPTYENAFA

-219 NAVNQQEQLDYA
+219 NTVNQQEQLDYA

-269 QIDYARYLDET
+269 QIDYARYLDEV

-337 SGSGGGSTRRS
+337 SGSGGGTMSLTTAKAMAKE
-348 GGTSGGNTTD
+348 GQFTDTVLNT
-358 GNESGLDYQGLFE
+358 LR
-371 AAKKSGNPK
+371 
-380 SWLAQKA
+380 KA
-387 NYQKFGFTSSS
+387 GFTD
-398 GLYSDYETWLEN
+398 DYIAQVYGYTGFGTGRDKLGYDEDEGIFTWN
-410 GGVSNSSKTMA
+410 GRRYNS
-421 QGPFIALLSGFNT
+421 PEALAEDLNRANLTDAEKATISRRLKASGFNIT
-434 SLKNGEGERILSTLD
+434 F
-449 KTWPMMTSEQK
+449 
-460 AEMQK
+460 
-465 LLKQYGYSYEEG
+465 

>member
-49 AATAEQRLLAN
+49 ATTAEQRLLAN

-99 GSFGSFSYD
+99 GSFGSFSYG
-108 EAPAYENAFA
+108 EAPTYENTFA

-170 GGRPSSYAVNAAT
+170 GGRPSSHAVNAAT

-219 NAVNQQEQLDYA
+219 NTVNQQEQLDYA

-260 QLADVQGQD
+260 RLADVQGQD
-269 QIDYARYLDET
+269 QIDYARYLDEA

-337 SGSGGGSTRRS
+337 SGSGGG
-348 GGTSGGNTTD
+348 GTMSLTTAKAMAKEGQFTDTVLNT
-358 GNESGLDYQGLFE
+358 LR
-371 AAKKSGNPK
+371 
-380 SWLAQKA
+380 KA
-387 NYQKFGFTSSS
+387 GFTD
-398 GLYSDYETWLEN
+398 DYIAQVYGYTGFGTGRDKLGYDEDEGIFTWN
-410 GGVSNSSKTMA
+410 GRRYNS
-421 QGPFIALLSGFNT
+421 PEALAEDLDRANLTDAEKATISRRLKASGFNIT
-434 SLKNGEGERILSTLD
+434 F
-449 KTWPMMTSEQK
+449 
-460 AEMQK
+460 
-465 LLKQYGYSYEEG
+465 